1 MGKFID
7 VSEFNSI
14 DWAKAKSAVDYVY
27 IRCGLRGSLKK
38 TAPKDYGKI
47 RYDKKW
53 AKNLKGV
60 QENGIPFGVYYFP
73 TAINDAEALAGAKW
87 FYDEI
92 KDLNMA
98 LPPMLDS
105 ENVWGTDHEAG
116 RANSLSK
123 SERTRLLKIVTDYFN
138 QRGMNIG
145 IYASASWFTSHLDM
159 SQFPQ
164 SVIDCTWVADSTGA
178 VDYKGYYWLHQYGQE
193 TVTGCGKVDVNRIT
207 GKIPPVKIGQKPA
220 DDPVN
225 VAISIAESYVGY
237 HEGANNKTIFGD
249 EMNRIQPSNMDKN
262 APWCFTAGTMILTSK
277 GYKPIE
283 NIEAGDLVLNAYG
296 NSFNVVHKTMSRES
310 LVNEIR
316 AYGTLKMR
324 STSDHPFLCNQRLGV
339 RKDWKHTDVEF
350 RPLNKISHGDNV
362 VIPATN
368 EFEDIKLTYDEAW
381 SVGYFVGD
389 GWKTSRGE
397 YRICGNDAKEREVF
411 KHFVG
416 IEKEKDYASR
426 TCHEYR
432 IRIDKN
438 SNIVPLLDLAGIGA
452 ENKVVPAPILF
463 ANTEIK
469 SAFLDGYMTADGTKE
484 GRFSTVSKAL
494 ALGVAR
500 LVFDIGYG
508 CSVRE
513 CIRNENQIIYDSRIN
528 DYRPIKI
535 KPIIYYGSINANP
548 SKQRRMDR
556 RDGNLIFVPVKYNN
570 ETGEEETVYN
580 ITVGGDHT
588 YLANNLAVHNCDAFV
603 DWVIYKTCQRFGY
616 GAETAKK
623 VLCGNFDD
631 YTYNSVNLYKKARRW
646 SNKPARGYQ
655 IFFGGS
661 GHTGLVEKVSGG
673 RVYTIEGN
681 KSDQVK
687 RCDYPIGYSSII
699 GYGMPRYDL
708 ISGTVVE
715 EPASTVLRIGSKGK
729 KVEFLQL
736 CLGGLEVDGS
746 FGVDTFAKVTEF
758 QKVHR
763 LQEDGQVGP
772 LTWTAIR
779 KTMPLLKRGDK
790 GRYVKA
796 LQLILGG
803 LEVDGSFGSL
813 TRQAV
818 CIFQKE
824 HKLESD
830 GEVGQLTWTK
840 IFDLL

>member
-7 VSEFNSI
+7 VSEFNGV
-14 DWAKAKSAVDYVY
+14 DWAKAKSAVDYAY

-53 AKNLKGV
+53 AQNLKGV
-60 QENGIPFGVYYFP
+60 QDNGIPFGVYYFP
-73 TAINDAEALAGAKW
+73 TAVTDAEALAGAKW

-105 ENVWGTDHEAG
+105 ENVWGNGHEAG

-123 SERTRLLKIVTDYFN
+123 AERTRLLKIVTDYFN

-207 GKIPPVKIGQKPA
+207 GKIPKVKNTTNSKENTTNSKENATNSEKIQLSPV
-220 DDPVN
+220 D
-225 VAISIAESYVGY
+225 VAVSIAESYVGY
-237 HEGANNKTIFGD
+237 HEGANNNTIFGD
-249 EMNRIQPSNMDKN
+249 EMHRIQPSNMDKN
-262 APWCFTAGTMILTSK
+262 APW
-277 GYKPIE
+277 
-283 NIEAGDLVLNAYG
+283 
-296 NSFNVVHKTMSRES
+296 
-310 LVNEIR
+310 
-316 AYGTLKMR
+316 
-324 STSDHPFLCNQRLGV
+324 
-339 RKDWKHTDVEF
+339 
-350 RPLNKISHGDNV
+350 
-362 VIPATN
+362 
-368 EFEDIKLTYDEAW
+368 
-381 SVGYFVGD
+381 
-389 GWKTSRGE
+389 
-397 YRICGNDAKEREVF
+397 
-411 KHFVG
+411 
-416 IEKEKDYASR
+416 
-426 TCHEYR
+426 
-432 IRIDKN
+432 
-438 SNIVPLLDLAGIGA
+438 
-452 ENKVVPAPILF
+452 
-463 ANTEIK
+463 
-469 SAFLDGYMTADGTKE
+469 
-484 GRFSTVSKAL
+484 
-494 ALGVAR
+494 
-500 LVFDIGYG
+500 
-508 CSVRE
+508 
-513 CIRNENQIIYDSRIN
+513 
-528 DYRPIKI
+528 
-535 KPIIYYGSINANP
+535 
-548 SKQRRMDR
+548 
-556 RDGNLIFVPVKYNN
+556 
-570 ETGEEETVYN
+570 
-580 ITVGGDHT
+580 
-588 YLANNLAVHNCDAFV
+588 CDAFV

-631 YTYNSVNLYKKARRW
+631 YTYNSVNLYKKSRRW

-687 RCDYPIGYSSII
+687 RCNYPIGYSSII
-699 GYGMPRYDL
+699 GYGMPKYDL

-736 CLGGLEVDGS
+736 CLGGLVVDGS
-746 FGVDTFAKVTEF
+746 FGVDTFAKVTAF
-758 QKVHR
+758 QKAHH

-803 LEVDGSFGSL
+803 LDVDGSFGRL

-830 GEVGQLTWTK
+830 GEVGQQTWTK